1 MVWRRRS
8 LMLDRVVMMV
18 VMMSGGGD
26 RSRGSTVI
34 HYARFEQKNATAALG
49 RFPAV
54 GVLNNRP
61 AWTDDLA
68 HIFP

>member
-1 MVWRRRS
+1 
-8 LMLDRVVMMV
+8 MMV
-18 VMMSGGGD
+18 VMSGGRD

-49 RFPAV
+49 RFPAI